1 MVGKLVV
8 LRGEREIVGVP
19 IPCVTLGIAIL
30 MLHMP
35 HLYMQYIKSVCAITM

>member
-1 MVGKLVV
+1 MKVWVHPYMEGKLVV

-30 MLHMP
+30 VLHIP
-35 HLYMQYIKSVCAITM
+35 QLYCM